1 MNYNTDGFNERTN
14 FIHNSNDL
22 NRSKSN
28 PKSFDTSVVEMKI
41 SENKA
46 DIKTYN
52 KNESLNSSTR
62 EYKNINQFNLF
73 NNYKS
78 RGIKK

>member
-22 NRSKSN
+22 NKSKVN
-28 PKSFDTSVVEMKI
+28 PKRFDTSFAEMKVR
-41 SENKA
+41 ENKS
-46 DIKTYN
+46 DVKTYN
-52 KNESLNSSTR
+52 SDKNLFSNNR
-62 EYKNINQFNLF
+62 EYKNISQFSLF

-78 RGIKK
+78 KKVK